1 MPPRNSSTHSA
12 DYQQV
17 INEWDIAT
25 REREFAEAM
34 DRSRA
39 LEIKV
44 LSVILGIPEAEVQD
58 RWAAA
63 RATRESGGNEG
74 GAAAGPHNLKALPG
88 PQEVRAKRWH
98 DAIRRPRE
106 R

>member
-1 MPPRNSSTHSA
+1 MPSRNPSTHGA

-17 INEWDIAT
+17 INEWDIAR
-25 REREFAEAM
+25 REREFAEAI
-34 DRSRA
+34 DRSRE

-44 LSVILGIPEAEVQD
+44 LSVILGIPAGEVRN

-63 RATRESGGNEG
+63 KAAREAGDNEG
-74 GAAAGPHNLKALPG
+74 GAAAGPRDLEALPK
-88 PQEVRAKRWH
+88 PQQVRAKRWH
-98 DAIRRPRE
+98 DAIRRSRQ